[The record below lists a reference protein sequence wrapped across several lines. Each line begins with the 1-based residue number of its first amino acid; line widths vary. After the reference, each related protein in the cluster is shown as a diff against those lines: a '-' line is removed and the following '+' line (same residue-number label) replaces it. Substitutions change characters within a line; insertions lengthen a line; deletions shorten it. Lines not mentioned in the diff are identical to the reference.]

1 MKTLNFKIISIIIL
15 ALIISNDGFCQSRLD
30 PNIYDVVIK
39 NPIFYLKMDKFR
51 ENNERCHSEELNYNE
66 QSCDYLTRSYYCP
79 ILFEI
84 KNETNTDKN
93 IIRLNIDSYNYI
105 YGGIFPNSKLKPG
118 ASVFYLSTMIS
129 PNCSAEISPLM
140 ATTVSGQELYKYHV
154 RGGIS
159 YGFDNRVYGYF
170 NYKESL
176 KNSHLFAIDTLV
188 GIKDTVQLKNKYVL
202 YKVIDHFYVLHD
214 TISQNDLL
222 AAFYD
227 GEWKPK
233 MVALKDIEVQT
244 EHFYYKELIPDAY
257 TRWKDSINQVAR
269 ERKVIAHITITNHSK
284 EYLYVKK
291 KINTT
296 TNLKYTL
303 RYFGQEADE
312 KNATVKGLAP
322 NASLIVTISVN
333 YETVQKNKCID
344 FNTNQLFINCP
355 KASYKINFTPDYS
368 VD

>member
-30 PNIYDVVIK
+30 TNIYDVVIK

-51 ENNERCHSEELNYNE
+51 ENNESCHSGELNYNE

-159 YGFDNRVYGYF
+159 YGFNNRVYGYF

-176 KNSHLFAIDTLV
+176 KSSHLFAIDTLV

-214 TISQNDLL
+214 TIRQNDLFG
-222 AAFYD
+222 AFYD
-227 GEWKPK
+227 GKWKPK
-233 MVALKDIEVQT
+233 MVAPKDIEVQT
-244 EHFYYKELIPDAY
+244 EHFYYKELEQDPLAIG
-257 TRWKDSINQVAR
+257 KDSINKIVR
-269 ERKVIAHITITNHSK
+269 ERRVIAHITVTNHSQ

-291 KINTT
+291 NINTNP
-296 TNLKYTL
+296 NLKYTL
-303 RYFGQEADE
+303 SYFGQEADE
-312 KNATVKGLAP
+312 KNATMKALAP
-322 NASLIVTISVN
+322 NASLIVTINVN
-333 YETVQKNKCID
+333 YETVQKNKCIE
-344 FNTNQLFINCP
+344 FNTHQLFINCS
-355 KASYKINFTPDYS
+355 KARRKINFTSEYS